1 MFELLLAR
9 LAEAFEAEALRYM
22 IIGGQAVLL
31 YGEPRLTRDVDVTV
45 GTDISALPKVLAVA
59 ERVGVKPRP
68 TNPRAFVAETLVL
81 PCEDPGTGIRVDFVF
96 SSSEYEAAAIGR
108 VRLVPVGGRSVAYA
122 SPEDLVIHKLVAGR
136 PRDLADIV
144 SVRSKTPDLDMN
156 YVETWIKWFEEN
168 VGLPMRSRW
177 ETTQPD

>member
-9 LAEAFEAEALRYM
+9 LAEAFEAEALPYM

-31 YGEPRLTRDVDVTV
+31 YGEPRMTRDVDVTV
-45 GTDISALPKVLAVA
+45 GADMSALSRVLSVA
-59 ERVGVKPRP
+59 RRAGVKPRP
-68 TNPRAFVAETLVL
+68 ADPTAFVTETLVL

-96 SSSEYEAAAIGR
+96 SSSEYEAAAIRR

-122 SPEDLVIHKLVAGR
+122 SPEDLIIHKLVAGR
-136 PRDLADIV
+136 PRDLADIL
-144 SVRSKTPDLDMN
+144 SVRSRTPDLDMT
-156 YVETWIKWFEEN
+156 YIETWITWFEDN

-177 ETTQPD
+177 EGTQPG

>member
-1 MFELLLAR
+1 MFELLLSR

-22 IIGGQAVLL
+22 IIGGQAVLI

-45 GTDISALPKVLAVA
+45 GADASALPKVLAVA
-59 ERVGVKPRP
+59 ARAGVIPRP
-68 TNPRAFVAETLVL
+68 ADPEAFVAETLVL

-96 SSSEYEAAAIGR
+96 SSSEYEAAAMRR

-122 SPEDLVIHKLVAGR
+122 SPEDLIIHKLVAGR
-136 PRDLADIV
+136 PRDLADIL
-144 SVRSKTPDLDMN
+144 SVRSKAPDLDIA
-156 YVETWIKWFEEN
+156 YIETWMAWFEQN

-177 ETTQPD
+177 ESTEPD